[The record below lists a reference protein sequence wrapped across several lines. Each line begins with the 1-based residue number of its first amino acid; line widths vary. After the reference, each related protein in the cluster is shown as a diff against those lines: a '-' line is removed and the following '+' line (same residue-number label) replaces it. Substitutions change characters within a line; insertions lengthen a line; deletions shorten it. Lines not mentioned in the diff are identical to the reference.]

1 MQLLSSLEKQLEE
14 KMEVEKKK
22 MVKATVRELLENSIT
37 AKDISLSN
45 SKIVSLVSKK
55 VA

>member
-1 MQLLSSLEKQLEE
+1 
-14 KMEVEKKK
+14 

>member
-1 MQLLSSLEKQLEE
+1 LNDGFSSDD
-14 KMEVEKKK
+14 
-22 MVKATVRELLENSIT
+22 IT
-37 AKDISLSN
+37 LDS